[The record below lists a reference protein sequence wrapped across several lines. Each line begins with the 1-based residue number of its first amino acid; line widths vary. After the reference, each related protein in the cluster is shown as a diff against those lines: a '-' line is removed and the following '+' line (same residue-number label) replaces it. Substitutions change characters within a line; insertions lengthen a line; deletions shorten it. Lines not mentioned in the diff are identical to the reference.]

1 MIRAGWERLQRV
13 PLVRLV
19 RDVASRSGRENGGQ
33 MAAALTYYAFLSIFP
48 LLLLALSVAG
58 FALSGNEVAQRRWVE
73 RLTSAIPGL
82 GDLIERNLRA
92 VVEGRTAGGI
102 LAALG
107 LLWSGMGIVG
117 AARTSLARIWRRP
130 MAQNPFLL
138 RLRTLAALAAL
149 GLVALASV
157 AGTGFLAGLG
167 GREGWGLALRV
178 LGIAAAAAVDIGFFL
193 LAYRLLTPGPG
204 PTFAVLLPGAAL
216 MAVGWTGLKLA
227 STWYVARVVARATA
241 IYGSFAAVIGVL
253 AILNVA
259 AQLFVYGAVLSAVL
273 AERRG
278 GRVDAP

>member
-167 GREGWGLALRV
+167 GREGWALALRV

>member
-19 RDVASRSGRENGGQ
+19 REVASRSGRENGGQ

-58 FALSGNEVAQRRWVE
+58 FALSGDEAAQQRWLE

-102 LAALG
+102 LAVLG

-149 GLVALASV
+149 GLVAIASA

-167 GREGWGLALRV
+167 GREGSALALRV
-178 LGIAAAAAVDIGFFL
+178 LGIVAAAAVDTGSFL

-204 PTFAVLLPGAAL
+204 PAFAVLLPGAAL

-227 STWYVARVVARATA
+227 GTWYVARVVARATA
-241 IYGSFAAVIGVL
+241 IYGSFAAVIGIL

-278 GRVDAP
+278 ERVDAP

>member
-19 RDVASRSGRENGGQ
+19 RDAASRSGRENGGQ
-33 MAAALTYYAFLSIFP
+33 VAAALTYYAFLSIFP

-58 FALSGNEVAQRRWVE
+58 FALSGDEVAQRRWVE
-73 RLTSAIPGL
+73 RLTGAIPGL

-167 GREGWGLALRV
+167 GREGWALALRV
-178 LGIAAAAAVDIGFFL
+178 PGIAAAAAVDIGFFL

-227 STWYVARVVARATA
+227 GTWYVARVVARATA

-278 GRVDAP
+278 GRVNAP